1 MNTRPIG
8 IHPRQGGMTL
18 VELIISIAIIGIAVA
33 GVLGVMNATTM
44 RSADP
49 MVREQAQLIAEA
61 YMEEILLKTF
71 VDAASATVCPAPPAL
86 RTDYHDN
93 VCDYSGLTDTGARNQ
108 FGTAIP
114 ALADYTV
121 SVTVS
126 PSPADLTAAVDLNGI
141 VNDYGSVPNRIR
153 VLRVDVTVTG
163 PNGTSTVLTGYRTYY
178 DCVIGTGVNCRPLT

>member
-1 MNTRPIG
+1 MSKRIAPIAL
-8 IHPRQGGMTL
+8 RQRGMTL

-33 GVLGVMNATTM
+33 GVLGVMSATTM

-61 YMEEILLKTF
+61 YMEEILLKAF
-71 VDAASATVCPAPPAL
+71 VDPSANTICPAVPAL

-93 VCDYSGLTDTGARNQ
+93 VCDYRGLIDAGARNQ

-114 ALADYTV
+114 ALSDYTV
-121 SVTVS
+121 NVTVS
-126 PSPADLTAAVDLNGI
+126 PSPADLTAGVDLNGI
-141 VNDYGSVPNRIR
+141 ANDYTNSWIR

-163 PNGTSTVLTGYRTYY
+163 PNGTSTVLTGYRTDY
-178 DCVIGTGVNCRPLT
+178 DCVILTGVNCRPLT

>member
-1 MNTRPIG
+1 
-8 IHPRQGGMTL
+8 MTL

-61 YMEEILLKTF
+61 YMEEISLKAF
-71 VDAASATVCPAPPAL
+71 VDPSANTICPAVPAA
-86 RTDYHDN
+86 RTDYNN
-93 VCDYSGLTDTGARNQ
+93 VCDYRGLTDTGARDQ

-121 SVTVS
+121 NVTVS
-126 PSPADLTAAVDLNGI
+126 PSPADPTAAVDLNG
-141 VNDYGSVPNRIR
+141 VANDYVNNWIR

-163 PNGTSTVLTGYRTYY
+163 PNGTSTVLTGYRTDY
-178 DCVIGTGVNCRPLT
+178 DCVIGTGVNCSPLI